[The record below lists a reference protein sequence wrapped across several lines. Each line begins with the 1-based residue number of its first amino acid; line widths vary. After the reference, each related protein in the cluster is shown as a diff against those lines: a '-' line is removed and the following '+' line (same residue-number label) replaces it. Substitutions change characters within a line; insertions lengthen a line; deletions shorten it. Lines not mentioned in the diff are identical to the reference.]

1 MNRYVDPV
9 GKILAHVDRLAAWK
23 QGTKAAPINI
33 EWDLSNRCS
42 LGCAGCHFAYTHT
55 RGPLAGKREKPQGYI
70 DGGDL
75 ADVNLVKRA
84 LYEAKQA
91 GVLSV
96 TWTGGGEPTLHP
108 QFDDIIQYADSLGL
122 RQGLYTHGGHIG
134 AERGAMLARIL
145 DWIVFSIDCVD
156 GESYGAYKGVSAQ
169 FFSRAKNG
177 IHHVSAGDTG
187 CVIGASFLLGAH
199 NWKQAREMLKLARN
213 LGVDYAT
220 FRPMIEY
227 SMDDPSMPAG
237 DVTWITE
244 ALPTLEA
251 LSLEADVECIP
262 QRFTEYRDWTY
273 ERPYPVCYGV
283 RFNTVITPNG
293 KMFVCVNRREFANSE
308 LGDLT
313 TESFASIWA
322 RHPGEWRDFEQC
334 RVLCRLHM
342 INHTVWDVYRPRQ
355 HIDFV

>member
-1 MNRYVDPV
+1 MKYIDPT

-23 QGTKAAPINI
+23 QGTHAAPINI

-55 RGPLAGKREKPQGYI
+55 RGPLAGKRDKPADHI

-75 ADVNLVKRA
+75 ADVNLVKRS

-108 QFDDIIQYADSLGL
+108 HFDEIVMYADSLGL
-122 RQGLYTHGGHIG
+122 RQGIYTHGGHINTT
-134 AERGAMLARIL
+134 RGALISNVL
-145 DWIVFSIDCVD
+145 DWIVISVDCIDA
-156 GESYGAYKGVSAQ
+156 ESYAAYKGVSPQ
-169 FFSRAKNG
+169 WFGKMQTGISNVING
-177 IHHVSAGDTG
+177 GGD
-187 CVIGASFLLGAH
+187 CIVGASFLLSGD
-199 NWKQAREMLKLARN
+199 NWTQARDMLKLARSMD
-213 LGVDYAT
+213 VDYTT

-227 SMDDPSMPAG
+227 EIDAPAMPSG
-237 DVTWITE
+237 DTAWITH
-244 ALPTLEA
+244 ALPTLTA
-251 LSLEADVECIP
+251 LSHEHDVECVP
-262 QRFTEYRDWTY
+262 DRFIEYATWNY
-273 ERPYPVCYGV
+273 NRPYKSCYGI

-293 KMFVCVNRREFANSE
+293 KMFVCVNRREFAGSE

-313 TESFASIWA
+313 RESFADIWA
-322 RHPGEWRDFEQC
+322 RHPGEWRDFEKC

-342 INHTVWDVYRPRQ
+342 INETLWDVYRQRQ
-355 HIDFV
+355 HVEFV

>member
-1 MNRYVDPV
+1 MKYIDPV

-23 QGTKAAPINI
+23 QGTKSAPINI

-55 RGPLAGKREKPQGYI
+55 RGPLSGKRDKPADHI

-108 QFDDIIQYADSLGL
+108 AFDDIAITANALGFK
-122 RQGLYTHGGHIG
+122 QGLYTHGGHINDK
-134 AERGAMLARIL
+134 RGRLISNL
-145 DWIVFSIDCVD
+145 FDWCVVSIDCAD
-156 GESYGAYKGVSAQ
+156 AESYAAYKGVSPQWFYKMRSGVANLK
-169 FFSRAKNG
+169 SG
-177 IHHVSAGDTG
+177 GGD
-187 CVIGASFLLGAH
+187 CVVGASFLLGAN
-199 NWKQAREMLKLARN
+199 NWNQARDMLKFSRSIGA
-213 LGVDYAT
+213 DYTT

-227 SMDDPSMPAG
+227 SMDDPSMPSG
-237 DVTWITE
+237 DVSWVTD
-244 ALPTLEA
+244 ALPTLQA
-251 LSLEADVECIP
+251 LSAEFDVECIP
-262 QRFTEYRDWTY
+262 DRFVEYRDWTY
-273 ERPYPVCYGV
+273 QRGYQVCYGI

-293 KMFVCVNRREFANSE
+293 KMFVCVNRREFAGSE

-313 TESFASIWA
+313 QESFASIWS
-322 RHPGEWRDFEQC
+322 RHPGEWHDFEKC

-342 INHTVWDVYRPRQ
+342 INQTVWDVYRPRQ
-355 HIDFV
+355 HAEFV